1 MVSMKLTAAVIAA
14 ALLFVSPV
22 FAGTI
27 DGKTA
32 RALVKE
38 QKALILDVRT
48 DDEFNARHIE
58 GAVNI
63 PVEDL
68 GKRIAELTDKKRPV
82 IVYCKSGGRSAKAAE
97 LLKANGFTQV
107 HDLGGIGNW

>member
-1 MVSMKLTAAVIAA
+1 MRLTAVVLGV
-14 ALLFVSPV
+14 ALLFGTPA

-32 RALVKE
+32 KALVKE

-48 DDEFNARHIE
+48 DDEFNARHID

-68 GKRIAELTDKKRPV
+68 QQRIAELTDKKRPV
-82 IVYCKSGGRSAKAAE
+82 IVYCKSGGRSAKAAAM
-97 LLKANGFTQV
+97 LKAAGFSQV

>member
-1 MVSMKLTAAVIAA
+1 MKRTS
-14 ALLFVSPV
+14 ALLVLVLLLASPA
-22 FAGTI
+22 FAGTV

-32 RALVKE
+32 RALVKD
-38 QKALILDVRT
+38 QHAMVLDVRT
-48 DDEFNARHIE
+48 DDEFNARHLD

-68 GKRIAELTDKKRPV
+68 EKRIAELTDKKRPI
-82 IVYCKSGGRSAKAAE
+82 IVYCKSGGRSAKAAQ
-97 LLKANGFTQV
+97 LLTKAGFTQV

>member
-1 MVSMKLTAAVIAA
+1 MKPIAA
-14 ALLFVSPV
+14 GVLGLVLLVGCPAFS
-22 FAGTI
+22 GTI

-32 RALVKE
+32 RALVKD

-48 DDEFNARHIE
+48 DDEFNARHID

-68 GKRIAELTDKKRPV
+68 DKRIAELTDKKRPI
-82 IVYCKSGGRSAKAAE
+82 IVYCKSGGRSAKAAA
-97 LLKANGFTQV
+97 LLKAAGFTQV

>member
-1 MVSMKLTAAVIAA
+1 MKLIAAVLGA
-14 ALLFVSPV
+14 ALVLAGPA
-22 FAGTI
+22 FAI
-27 DGKTA
+27 DGKGA
-32 RALVKE
+32 RALVKD

-68 GKRIAELTDKKRPV
+68 DKRIAELTDKKRPI
-82 IVYCKSGGRSAKAAE
+82 IVYCKSGSRSAKAAA
-97 LLKANGFTQV
+97 LLKSAGFTQV

>member
-1 MVSMKLTAAVIAA
+1 MKLTAAVLGLTLLIGIP
-14 ALLFVSPV
+14 AL
-22 FAGTI
+22 AGTI
-27 DGKTA
+27 DGKAA
-32 RALVKE
+32 RALVKD

-48 DDEFNARHIE
+48 DDEFNARHLD

-63 PVEDL
+63 PAEDL
-68 GKRIAELTDKKRPV
+68 QKRIAELPDKKRPV

-97 LLKANGFTQV
+97 ILKAAGFTQV

>member
-1 MVSMKLTAAVIAA
+1 MKLTAAVLGV
-14 ALLFVSPV
+14 ALLVGIPA
-22 FAGTI
+22 FAGTV

-32 RALVKE
+32 RALVKD
-38 QKALILDVRT
+38 QKALLLDVRT
-48 DDEFNARHIE
+48 DDEFKARHLE

-68 GKRIAELTDKKRPV
+68 EKRIAELTDKKRPV
-82 IVYCKSGGRSAKAAE
+82 VVYCKSGGRSAKAAA
-97 LLKANGFTQV
+97 LLKAAGFTQV